1 MQMLL
6 TMNEVE
12 VPEEEG
18 ASHLGLAMAVAL
30 VLLEMF

>member
-1 MQMLL
+1 MLL

-18 ASHLGLAMAVAL
+18 ASSVGLAMAAAL